1 MILWVFILALLLIVT
16 AIPLIAVGAYKK
28 FKQELKDDIYL
39 IMFVIGCVFAG
50 FGLFLLVLSLVAGDS
65 KNKYYEYLPHIQY
78 PPVNIPHNFQKLA
91 SQTFKP
97 TFENYG
103 WTSNVE

>member
-39 IMFVIGCVFAG
+39 IMFVIGCVFIG
-50 FGLFLLVLSLVAGDS
+50 FGLFLLILSLVAGDS
-65 KNKYYEYLPHIQY
+65 KTKYYEYLPQIHY
-78 PPVNIPHNFQKLA
+78 PPMNIPYNFQKTTQQL
-91 SQTFKP
+91 FKP

-103 WTSNVE
+103 WSSNIE

>member
-50 FGLFLLVLSLVAGDS
+50 FGLFLMILSLVSGDS
-65 KNKYYEYLPHIQY
+65 KTVYYEYLPQMHY
-78 PPVNIPHNFQKLA
+78 PPMSYNFQKPV
-91 SQTFKP
+91 QRIFKP
-97 TFENYG
+97 TIENYG
-103 WTSNVE
+103 WTSSVE

>member
-16 AIPLIAVGAYKK
+16 AIPLIVVGAYKK

-50 FGLFLLVLSLVAGDS
+50 FGLFLLILSLVAGNS
-65 KNKYYEYLPHIQY
+65 KTKYYEYLPQRYFPHVNNPIAFQRPIQ
-78 PPVNIPHNFQKLA
+78 QM
-91 SQTFKP
+91 FKP
-97 TFENYG
+97 SVENYG
-103 WTSNVE
+103 WTSSV